1 MHKANSVLISL
12 VFFHCRPSFEVL
24 DVWLEN
30 LGKNLSLG
38 RNPSVKLRYDID
50 HFKETMSIAKLD
62 SSSSAKRIDLKLPL
76 SRSPSPL
83 SNKNS
88 EFIWNN
94 NSKTEPQAIRT
105 MDIDDSGP
113 SSIIMPAPDVSAANG
128 INFTSSTSNSSSKQ
142 AASSSFD
149 NKNCSHSSS
158 FSSNDKVIDPVPS
171 THENSLSSNECSP
184 FIREIPKSPH
194 LSKDF
199 GENGER
205 LRNSLRFRR
214 QERLQKQRSL
224 RSLANLMSQQSSSC
238 SWDSGNENSISS
250 ANTDDFESDR
260 GPNYFHFA
268 KPSLCDT
275 TNTIKTIGKKPKP
288 YGEKGFIIHV
298 NDGSLTLNDVKDL
311 NNCYSDDFDS
321 SCDTSLNYI
330 DHDSLN
336 ATIENENTSQGVEK
350 KPQFSPKSFKN
361 SAFEIAIP
369 ANDEPI
375 DEKKCQCTDQVR
387 ESLIKCR
394 SKLDALDIS
403 DKSPKMAKK
412 SSKVKTKPAKVSL
425 SDMLLPV
432 KRGDH
437 QYHHQFDLVV
447 TKSPNISV
455 FTRLHPIP
463 SPNLNNNRAT
473 IQKPSTNVDAA
484 KRAPAKRNDTQN
496 GTGHKTAQQR
506 NYSKNTLAFIEK
518 ISDGLIER
526 HAKTDQPVEKKAN
539 GKKIS
544 SSAMV
549 QQEVL
554 TRKPPAPIVP
564 KKLLTTA
571 AVMPAASRIIDKQKR
586 SNPSQP
592 SPTRKRP

>member
-1 MHKANSVLISL
+1 M
-12 VFFHCRPSFEVL
+12 L

-30 LGKNLSLG
+30 LAKNLSLG
-38 RNPSVKLRYDID
+38 RNPSINLRYDID
-50 HFKETMSIAKLD
+50 HFKETVSIAKLD
-62 SSSSAKRIDLKLPL
+62 SPTSAKRIDLKLPL

-83 SNKNS
+83 SNKKP

-94 NSKTEPQAIRT
+94 SVAEPQTIRT

-113 SSIIMPAPDVSAANG
+113 SSIIMPATDVSPSNG
-128 INFTSSTSNSSSKQ
+128 INFASSASNSSSKQ
-142 AASSSFD
+142 TASSSFD
-149 NKNCSHSSS
+149 NNKCSHSSS
-158 FSSNDKVIDPVPS
+158 FSSNDKVIDQVPS
-171 THENSLSSNECSP
+171 TYENGSSSTECTSP

-224 RSLANLMSQQSSSC
+224 RSLANLMSQQSSTC

-260 GPNYFHFA
+260 GPNYFHFT
-268 KPSLCDT
+268 KQSLCDPK
-275 TNTIKTIGKKPKP
+275 NIKTVGKKPKP

-336 ATIENENTSQGVEK
+336 STIENEKTSHTVENK
-350 KPQFSPKSFKN
+350 HFSPPSFKN
-361 SAFEIAIP
+361 STFEIAHP
-369 ANDEPI
+369 ASDELI
-375 DEKKCQCTDQVR
+375 EVEKCQPPDEVR
-387 ESLIKCR
+387 ENLLKCR

-403 DKSPKMAKK
+403 DKSPKMTKK
-412 SSKVKTKPAKVSL
+412 SSKVKTKQTKISL
-425 SDMLLPV
+425 SDMLLPM
-432 KRGDH
+432 KRDH
-437 QYHHQFDLVV
+437 HYHHQFDVVV
-447 TKSPNISV
+447 TKSPNMSV
-455 FTRLHPIP
+455 FTRLHPVP
-463 SPNLNNNRAT
+463 TPNLNNNRSI
-473 IQKPSTNVDAA
+473 IQKSTMHADPP
-484 KRAPAKRNDTQN
+484 KRAPAKRNDPQN
-496 GTGHKTAQQR
+496 GTGHKVSQQR
-506 NYSKNTLAFIEK
+506 NYSRNTLAFIEK

-526 HAKTDQPVEKKAN
+526 NQKTGQPLEKKGNAKKLAN
-539 GKKIS
+539 S
-544 SSAMV
+544 TMV
-549 QQEVL
+549 QQQEVL

-564 KKLLTTA
+564 KKVASA
-571 AVMPAASRIIDKQKR
+571 ATPMASRIIDKQKK
-586 SNPSQP
+586 SNPSQK

>member
-1 MHKANSVLISL
+1 M
-12 VFFHCRPSFEVL
+12 L

-38 RNPSVKLRYDID
+38 RNPSIKLRYDIEN
-50 HFKETMSIAKLD
+50 FKETMSVAKLD
-62 SSSSAKRIDLKLPL
+62 SPSSAKRIDLRLPL

-83 SNKNS
+83 SNNSNNKNS
-88 EFIWNN
+88 DFIWNNNN

-113 SSIIMPAPDVSAANG
+113 SSIIMPATDVSPSNG

-142 AASSSFD
+142 PSSSFD
-149 NKNCSHSSS
+149 NNNSCSHSSS
-158 FSSNDKVIDPVPS
+158 FSSNDKIIDQVPS
-171 THENSLSSNECSP
+171 TYENSVSSNECSP

-199 GENGER
+199 SPNGER

-224 RSLANLMSQQSSSC
+224 RSLANLMSQQSSC

-250 ANTDDFESDR
+250 ANTDDFESDC

-268 KPSLCDT
+268 KQPLCDM
-275 TNTIKTIGKKPKP
+275 NNIKTVGKKPKP

-298 NDGSLTLNDVKDL
+298 NDGLLTLNDVKDL

-330 DHDSLN
+330 DHNLPN
-336 ATIENENTSQGVEK
+336 ATIENESTSQMLENDF
-350 KPQFSPKSFKN
+350 FSPKSFKN
-361 SAFEIAIP
+361 SAFEIAVP
-369 ANDEPI
+369 ENDEPI
-375 DEKKCQCTDQVR
+375 DEKKCHCTDEVR
-387 ESLIKCR
+387 ENLIKCR

-403 DKSPKMAKK
+403 DTKIAKK
-412 SSKVKTKPAKVSL
+412 SSKLKTKQTKVSL

-432 KRGDH
+432 KRDH
-437 QYHHQFDLVV
+437 PNYHHQFEMVV
-447 TKSPNISV
+447 TKSPNMSV
-455 FTRLHPIP
+455 FTRLHPVS
-463 SPNLNNNRAT
+463 SPILNNNRSA
-473 IQKPSTNVDAA
+473 IQKPTLNSDPP
-484 KRAPAKRNDTQN
+484 KRAPAKRNDAQN
-496 GTGHKTAQQR
+496 GTGHKITQQR

-526 HAKTDQPVEKKAN
+526 HQKTGQSLEKKGGN
-539 GKKIS
+539 KKMTNS
-544 SSAMV
+544 TV
-549 QQEVL
+549 HQEVL

-564 KKLLTTA
+564 KKLVTTVA
-571 AVMPAASRIIDKQKR
+571 APTATRTIDKQMK
-586 SNPSQP
+586 SNPSQL
-592 SPTRKRP
+592 SPTRKRPQVP

>member
-1 MHKANSVLISL
+1 MSSNLYL
-12 VFFHCRPSFEVL
+12 FHFRPSFDVL

-30 LGKNLSLG
+30 LAKNLSLG
-38 RNPSVKLRYDID
+38 RNPSMKLRYDID
-50 HFKETMSIAKLD
+50 HFKETVSIAKLD
-62 SSSSAKRIDLKLPL
+62 SPTSAKRIDLKLPL
-76 SRSPSPL
+76 SRSPSPSPL
-83 SNKNS
+83 NNKKP

-94 NSKTEPQAIRT
+94 SQTEPQTIRT

-113 SSIIMPAPDVSAANG
+113 SSIIMPATDVSPSNG
-128 INFTSSTSNSSSKQ
+128 INFASSASNSSSKQ
-142 AASSSFD
+142 TASSSFD
-149 NKNCSHSSS
+149 NNKCSHSSS
-158 FSSNDKVIDPVPS
+158 FSSNDKVIDQVPS
-171 THENSLSSNECSP
+171 THENSLSSSECSP

-260 GPNYFHFA
+260 GPNYFHFT
-268 KPSLCDT
+268 KPSLCDPK
-275 TNTIKTIGKKPKP
+275 NLKTIGKKPKP

-330 DHDSLN
+330 DPDSLN
-336 ATIENENTSQGVEK
+336 TTIENENTSHAVENK
-350 KPQFSPKSFKN
+350 HFSPPSFKN
-361 SAFEIAIP
+361 STFEIALP

-375 DEKKCQCTDQVR
+375 EDKECHRNDEVR
-387 ESLIKCR
+387 ENLLKCR
-394 SKLDALDIS
+394 SKLDALEIS
-403 DKSPKMAKK
+403 DNSPKMTKK
-412 SSKVKTKPAKVSL
+412 SSKVKTKQTKISL
-425 SDMLLPV
+425 SDMLLPM
-432 KRGDH
+432 KRDH
-437 QYHHQFDLVV
+437 NYHHQFDVVV
-447 TKSPNISV
+447 TKSPNMSV
-455 FTRLHPIP
+455 FTRLHPMS
-463 SPNLNNNRAT
+463 SPNLNNNRTT
-473 IQKPSTNVDAA
+473 IQKSPMNVDSP
-484 KRAPAKRNDTQN
+484 KRAPAKRNDAQN
-496 GTGHKTAQQR
+496 GTGHKMSQQR

-526 HAKTDQPVEKKAN
+526 HQKTGQPLEKKVGN
-539 GKKIS
+539 GKKVANS
-544 SSAMV
+544 TMV
-549 QQEVL
+549 QQQEVL

-564 KKLLTTA
+564 KKIAATA
-571 AVMPAASRIIDKQKR
+571 AMPMASRIIDKQKK
-586 SNPSQP
+586 SNPSQK